1 MAHGFPATRD
11 EMGSAGGYDTA
22 FVRLPCEGCF
32 RRGDRARQ
40 GRGQGHRPCHH
51 KQSEADEKRGRA
63 LRKQEERLGALDRKY
78 RRALRDCDDGD
89 ARACDRARVLFEEME
104 RLPR

>member
-1 MAHGFPATRD
+1 MVSRRRVTRWAVLAAMIPLLSACLAKAAFDVATAPVRV
-11 EMGSAGGYDTA
+11 AGKAIDLATTS
-22 FVRLPCEGCF
+22 
-32 RRGDRARQ
+32 
-40 GRGQGHRPCHH
+40 
-51 KQSEADEKRGRA
+51 QSEADEKRGRA